1 MCTHLPVH
9 VGNSRTTAFYLTHPF
24 SAGCCPI
31 SPLLARNERLFGCV
45 IRGFRGEYTEQN
57 CERKFQGVINIFT
70 FSLPLSL
77 SLCKS
82 LRGINRALSLIEV
95 EYRSKGKMDLDIV

>member
-9 VGNSRTTAFYLTHPF
+9 VGNSRTTAFYLTHPS
-24 SAGCCPI
+24 SAR
-31 SPLLARNERLFGCV
+31 SLLYSLETKDCLGALFADFEGNIQSRIANE
-45 IRGFRGEYTEQN
+45 T
-57 CERKFQGVINIFT
+57 KGVINIFT